1 MQATTL
7 TPRPTDFTSERIH
20 EALAYLF
27 GYDSFLGAQEEVIS
41 QVLAGKD
48 TVAVM
53 PTGAGKSLCYQLPAM
68 LLPGTTLVI
77 SPLIALMKDQYDSLP
92 KEVYEKTTFINSA
105 LSMDELTQR
114 MAEIVAGKYKLVYCA
129 PERLRQQSFT
139 YALRKAKL
147 SMLVIDEA
155 HCVSMW
161 GHDFRPDY
169 LFIGK
174 CLPFFGKP
182 IILALTATATPEIR
196 AEISSQLGREL
207 KNVVSSVF
215 RPNLYYEVEQLDDKE
230 QKLKRLV
237 EICKAESGT
246 GVVYARSRDDC
257 EQLAGMLRRAGVGA
271 AFYHAGMDPEART
284 RTQEAFML
292 DKVRVIVATIAFGMG
307 IDKAN
312 VRFIVHFNP
321 PGSLEGYVQESGR
334 AGRDGR
340 HSRCVLLVT
349 SGDRANLSRW
359 KRMDQLKVEQLRAV
373 YKEIT
378 KRVPA
383 GKTAFL
389 NIGEVENQLSAGD
402 GKEFDSTQVRV
413 SISLLERVG
422 LILRHPDAPR
432 AVTLLL
438 RPGEHTNDPQLA
450 RLITLTSLK
459 LGEYSRRELTW
470 LSEAMGLTLPE
481 LDRLLL
487 DWEEHGWIEYRGE
500 RRDAVIERLQPPEGV
515 ADAMNR
521 LLAERDR
528 VQQRQI
534 AQIMDYATLD
544 TCRHQML
551 AAHLG
556 ERIDR
561 CETSCDFCNPPLDRP
576 QSTIEAA
583 PELPD
588 NPGQVIVECLDSFPF
603 NVGRPSL
610 IKALTGSAASNITAD
625 RVRHFGALA
634 GARPASIDKAITE
647 LVEQGYLA
655 VYESEEGYRLLRVT
669 GEGRD
674 GVPNGAVTGIKP
686 KPTKKTGERDR
697 SSTRGTT
704 SYGSAKIAEPD
715 EQPPT
720 PEEKDIFERL
730 RHWRRV
736 TANYLNLPPYVIFHD
751 KTLWAIARAHPTT
764 AEELIRVK
772 GMGKTQIER
781 YGSELLE
788 LLSQE

>member
-1 MQATTL
+1 
-7 TPRPTDFTSERIH
+7 
-20 EALAYLF
+20 
-27 GYDSFLGAQEEVIS
+27 
-41 QVLAGKD
+41 
-48 TVAVM
+48 
-53 PTGAGKSLCYQLPAM
+53 
-68 LLPGTTLVI
+68 
-77 SPLIALMKDQYDSLP
+77 MKDQYDSLP

-105 LSMDELTQR
+105 LSPEELAQR
-114 MAEIVAGKYKLVYCA
+114 MSEIVAGKYKLVYCA
-129 PERLRQQSFT
+129 PERLRQQSFS
-139 YALRKAKL
+139 YALRKTRL

-182 IILALTATATPEIR
+182 TILALTATATPEIR

-215 RPNLYYEVEQLDDKE
+215 RPNLHYEVEQLDDKE
-230 QKLKRLV
+230 QKLKRLI
-237 EICKAESGT
+237 EICKSESGT

-271 AFYHAGMDPEART
+271 AFYHAGMDPESRT
-284 RTQEAFML
+284 RAQEAFML

-307 IDKAN
+307 IDKSN

-321 PGSLEGYVQESGR
+321 PSSLEGYVQESGR

-340 HSRCVLLVT
+340 DSRCVLLVT

-359 KRMDQLKVEQLRAV
+359 KRMDQLKVEQLRSV
-373 YKEIT
+373 YREIT

-383 GKTAFL
+383 GRAGFL
-389 NIGEVENQLSAGD
+389 NMGEVESQLSASE
-402 GKEFDSTQVRV
+402 GKEVDNTQVRV

-422 LILRHPDAPR
+422 LIMRHPDAPR
-432 AVTLLL
+432 TVTFMVH
-438 RPGEHTNDPQLA
+438 PGEHTKDAQLA
-450 RLITLTSLK
+450 RMLSL
-459 LGEYSRRELTW
+459 LHLQPGEYTRRELTW
-470 LSEAMGLTLPE
+470 LSETMDLTLPE
-481 LDRLLL
+481 MDRLLL
-487 DWEEHGWIEYRGE
+487 EWQENGWIDYKGE
-500 RRDAVIERLQPPEGV
+500 RRDAVIERLQPPADV
-515 ADAMNR
+515 AAAMNQ
-521 LLAERDR
+521 LLADRDNA
-528 VQQRQI
+528 QQRQI
-534 AQIMDYATLD
+534 GQIMDYASLD

-556 ERIDR
+556 ERIDP

-576 QSTIEAA
+576 QRTTQAA
-583 PELPD
+583 PDLPD

-625 RVRHFGALA
+625 RVKHFGALA
-634 GARPASIDKAITE
+634 GARPTSIDKAITE
-647 LVEQGYLA
+647 LVEEGYLA
-655 VYESEEGYRLLRVT
+655 VYESEEGYRLLQLT
-669 GEGRD
+669 KQGRD
-674 GVPNGAVTGIKP
+674 GVPSDVVTSIKP
-686 KPTKKTGERDR
+686 KPQKKTDR
-697 SSTRGTT
+697 KADRISEQGWRSTGTAIPRNAT
-704 SYGSAKIAEPD
+704 LNTQD

-720 PEEKDIFERL
+720 PEEVDTFERL

-736 TANYLNLPPYVIFHD
+736 TANHLNLPPYVIFHD
-751 KTLWAIARAHPTT
+751 KTLWAIARAKPSTG
-764 AEELIRVK
+764 EELIRVK
-772 GMGKTQIER
+772 GMGKTQVEK